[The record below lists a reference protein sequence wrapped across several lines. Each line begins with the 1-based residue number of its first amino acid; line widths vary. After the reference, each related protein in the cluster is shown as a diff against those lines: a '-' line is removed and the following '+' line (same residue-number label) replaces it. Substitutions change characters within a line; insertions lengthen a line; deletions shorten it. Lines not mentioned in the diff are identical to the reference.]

1 VAEEY
6 LYGDYRVLRAD
17 RMPCPVC
24 NHPTGDCNAS
34 TPHSYDSLFGVG
46 LFKSTDS
53 EHKVMV
59 EEDFLEERVM
69 YGNVTIK
76 VIKFRKGQMITI
88 DEARAHGLLKE

>member
-1 VAEEY
+1 MQLNRSQRARPAGVAW
-6 LYGDYRVLRAD
+6 LDALFAL
-17 RMPCPVC
+17 
-24 NHPTGDCNAS
+24 A
-34 TPHSYDSLFGVG
+34 LFGVG